1 LHGHCD
7 GLQAH
12 AKKGRFG
19 AMNAPPPQAATIETT
34 DHLEKYMYFLGL
46 GIILLAMK
54 YLEIAPVAAWSW
66 LIVFAP
72 FGLAVAWW
80 SWADASGYTKRKAME
95 QENKRKQERIDKN
108 KDAIG
113 TLSSRN
119 KRR

>member
-1 LHGHCD
+1 
-7 GLQAH
+7 
-12 AKKGRFG
+12 
-19 AMNAPPPQAATIETT
+19 
-34 DHLEKYMYFLGL
+34 MYCLGL
-46 GIILLAMK
+46 GVIFLVMK
-54 YLEIAPVAAWSW
+54 FLEIAPVAAWSW
-66 LIVFAP
+66 LIVLAP

-113 TLSSRN
+113 TLSSRS